1 MKVFRKV
8 TPGANPD
15 ITVHAELTEA
25 ESEHIAALYGWVEAT
40 DPADPEGGVLQL
52 AMLQEFLRTAT
63 DGFEL
68 ALASVRSLFGDAL
81 DAADDGVHASESGG
95 DFAPEATRLGEALRE
110 VHDAPARRTSP
121 PRRVRPPRRPSW
133 RRR

>member
-15 ITVHAELTEA
+15 IAVHDELTRA
-25 ESEHIAALYGWVEAT
+25 DSEHIAALYGWLEAR
-40 DPADPEGGVLQL
+40 PATRAASVLQL

-68 ALASVRSLFGDAL
+68 ALASVRVA
-81 DAADDGVHASESGG
+81 
-95 DFAPEATRLGEALRE
+95 
-110 VHDAPARRTSP
+110 
-121 PRRVRPPRRPSW
+121 VRRRP
-133 RRR
+133 R